1 MIVLT
6 TRVVTLGL
14 RYTNFG
20 RHTFALGSN
29 ELTAWRCG
37 ISLRNTVMPL

>member
-6 TRVVTLGL
+6 TRVAPGL
-14 RYTNFG
+14 RYTKFG

-29 ELTAWRCG
+29 ELTARRCG